1 MSKEYHHINITLNN
15 ISIFIL
21 IYFKYKGVLLMTG
34 YSKYMCM
41 SAKTKP
47 TTVDPI
53 LRLNGK

>member
-41 SAKTKP
+41 TKP